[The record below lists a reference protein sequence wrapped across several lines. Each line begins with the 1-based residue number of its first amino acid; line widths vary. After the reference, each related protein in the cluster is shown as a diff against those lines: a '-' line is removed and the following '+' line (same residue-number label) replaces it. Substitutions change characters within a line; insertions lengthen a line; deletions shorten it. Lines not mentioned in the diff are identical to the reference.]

1 MEGLPHR
8 PRSSLPHTSDVTGIV
23 LAGGRSSRFGRDK
36 LKEPYRGRPLLHHP
50 VEVLAELCTE
60 ILVVVSPES
69 GPPDL
74 PGEIITPVRVIE
86 DAEPYAGPLAG
97 LAAGL
102 NEADT
107 ALGLVVGGDMPGLV
121 PAVLVELILVVSEE
135 GVVASALAVDEG
147 VRPLPFALRV
157 QALSAVQ
164 WLLSEGERSLK
175 SFLGALDA
183 RAIPEET
190 WRRLDPTGGTLRDVD
205 RPEDLQ
211 A

>member
-1 MEGLPHR
+1 MSLPPR
-8 PRSSLPHTSDVTGIV
+8 PRTSLPHTSDVTGIV

-36 LKEPYRGRPLLHHP
+36 LKVPYRGRPLLHHP

-69 GPPDL
+69 GPLDL
-74 PGEIITPVRVIE
+74 PGEIIAPVRVIE

-97 LAAGL
+97 VAAGL

-107 ALGLVVGGDMPGLV
+107 PLALVVGGDMPGLV
-121 PAVLVELILVVSEE
+121 PAVLVELVLVVSEE
-135 GVVASALAVDEG
+135 GVAVSALAADEG
-147 VRPLPFALRV
+147 MRPLPCAVRV
-157 QALSAVQ
+157 QALSAVRR
-164 WLLSEGERSLK
+164 LLAEGERSLK
-175 SFLGALDA
+175 SLLGVLNA
-183 RAIPEET
+183 RAIPEEV

-205 RPEDLQ
+205 RPEDLE